1 MIEDK
6 IYNSWLAGF
15 WEGEGCLSRFKG
27 HTGYRVTIC
36 QSITDGRK
44 VISCMKKIQKKFG
57 GRLYRVELEGKK
69 DQMKWYLH
77 QREDLIYFLKK
88 IYPYC
93 QFRKKQIRDALEYY
107 ENHPRLRKINGKD
120 INKWTLNIK
129 LYSYK

>member
-1 MIEDK
+1 MLEDK

-36 QSITDGRK
+36 QSITDNRR
-44 VISCMKKIQKKFG
+44 VHFCMKKIQEKFG
-57 GRLYRVELEGKK
+57 GRLYRTNSEEYK
-69 DQMKWYLH
+69 DKYTWFLH

-93 QFRKKQIRDALEYY
+93 IFRKKQIKDVFEYY
-107 ENHPRLRKINGKD
+107 ENHPRLR
-120 INKWTLNIK
+120 NIFRRYIK
-129 LYSYK
+129 H